1 MFDQECP
8 QRFVSIDHI
17 CERVGLG
24 KSTVLLW
31 ESEGRFPCAVRLS
44 ATKRVW
50 YEPDVHEWM
59 LARRAESL
67 AKQKE
72 AV

>member
-1 MFDQECP
+1 MLQTANTPSFINIRTVCS
-8 QRFVSIDHI
+8 RT
-17 CERVGLG
+17 GLG
-24 KSTVLLW
+24 KTTVLLW
-31 ESEGRFPCAVRLS
+31 ESQSRFPRAIRLS

-67 AKQKE
+67 GLDRE
-72 AV
+72 AA